1 MYLRFCRAKISSYQ
15 CPYYLYKPD
24 HDKELKKHLKNLYLF
39 PFKILVRCLSAWKIT
54 VSRAAH

>member
-24 HDKELKKHLKNLYLF
+24 HDKELKKHLKK
-39 PFKILVRCLSAWKIT
+39 PLSL
-54 VSRAAH
+54 SF